1 MAQYSSSPSL
11 SSPPSG
17 SISDPGSP
25 SRLHQGRA
33 NIAMGDEIVV
43 DTAAQARFGLL
54 QQSEPQPNVPLT
66 AAGVP
71 RKKPGRKP
79 GAAAA
84 AAAAKKAAAAAGAPV
99 EGSSINNT
107 EAPTKQRKPRKPR
120 DPNAPPVQRKR
131 KAPPTEAD
139 GAPDRESRS
148 FSTGPETLRQPKI
161 TELASMRM
169 DLDPPVRPQ
178 QAQQQPPPP
187 APKPTVKRE
196 SMPGSMRNILNEDSP
211 PPQLSPPQRTS
222 GQSYDPVRSN
232 YDPVR
237 ETMLAR
243 DPYGTGPLGSPRAP
257 SQMPNRASAS
267 PSIAS
272 LVDPVPTTQMR
283 SPPVPNQPFGRFPES
298 ASTPTSPSTTV
309 RNASFAATTV
319 PAHRPAP
326 PVVPPANESK
336 QSAPAAEIKPAQET
350 KETKAA
356 PEGTKGNTASVN
368 TKTKTASTEGTKS
381 KTAPASEVTK
391 ATRKSTGSAIPSL
404 KAPPVSA
411 KGSDTAKSTS
421 SAASKDRDA
430 AAAAPAS
437 APSKKV
443 HSMVLQERKQQK
455 GTSSVSSPR
464 ASGVAMPPIPD
475 FPDDGNERSILDFG
489 KVNPADKKQAPSIVL
504 EIALN
509 GETNKYVNFMR
520 MAEDKYG
527 WDALHPREA
536 AHRDRKARIAA
547 AASALEKNEKAG
559 SGRETG
565 DEETDQESGGDESN
579 AENGNAAAAAASGPD
594 GAADDAPAKK
604 IRRKRNFKED
614 EYDKEDDFVDD
625 SEMLWEE
632 QAAASKDGF
641 FVYSGPL
648 IPEVEKPAPGSEG
661 PPKRG
666 RGGRG
671 SRGGA
676 TRASTRGGGS
686 GRGTRGGGPGSR
698 GGATGRKP
706 RITKLEKE
714 QIEREKQEREKQARL
729 ASTKPSSN
737 SYGLGS
743 PSPNV
748 PLSSAMVIDL

>member
-33 NIAMGDEIVV
+33 NIAMGDEIIV

-54 QQSEPQPNVPLT
+54 QQEPQPNVPLT
-66 AAGVP
+66 AAGLP

-84 AAAAKKAAAAAGAPV
+84 AAAAKKAAAAAGAPAD
-99 EGSSINNT
+99 GSSINNP
-107 EAPTKQRKPRKPR
+107 EAPAKQRKPRKPK
-120 DPNAPPVQRKR
+120 DPGAPPVQRKR
-131 KAPPTEAD
+131 KAPPTDVD
-139 GAPDRESRS
+139 GAPDREGRS

-169 DLDPPVRPQ
+169 ELDPPVRPQ
-178 QAQQQPPPP
+178 QAQQQPPPA
-187 APKPTVKRE
+187 APKPAIKRE
-196 SMPGSMRNILNEDSP
+196 SMPGSMRNILNDDSP
-211 PPQLSPPQRTS
+211 PPPQHSPPPRTS
-222 GQSYDPVRSN
+222 GQSYDPVRSNSN

-243 DPYGTGPLGSPRAP
+243 DPYGTGSLGSPRAP

-272 LVDPVPTTQMR
+272 LVDPVPSTQMR
-283 SPPVPNQPFGRFPES
+283 SPPVLNQSFSRFPES
-298 ASTPTSPSTTV
+298 TSTPTSPSTTV
-309 RNASFAATTV
+309 RNASSFAATTV
-319 PAHRPAP
+319 PAHRPA
-326 PVVPPANESK
+326 
-336 QSAPAAEIKPAQET
+336 APAVSPASEPRQPASAAEAKET
-350 KETKAA
+350 KTVPASESTKTKAA
-356 PEGTKGNTASVN
+356 PEGTR
-368 TKTKTASTEGTKS
+368 TKTTSTEKS

-421 SAASKDRDA
+421 STASKDKDTT
-430 AAAAPAS
+430 AAAPAS

-443 HSMVLQERKQQK
+443 HSMVLQERNKQK
-455 GTSSVSSPR
+455 GTSSTSSPR
-464 ASGVAMPPIPD
+464 VSGVAMPPIPD

-489 KVNPADKKQAPSIVL
+489 KANPADKKQAPSIVL

-559 SGRETG
+559 SGRETC
-565 DEETDQESGGDESN
+565 DEETDQESGADESN
-579 AENGNAAAAAASGPD
+579 AENGNAAAAVASGPD
-594 GAADDAPAKK
+594 AAADDAPKK

-676 TRASTRGGGS
+676 TRASARGGAS
-686 GRGTRGGGPGSR
+686 GRGSRGGPGSR
-698 GGATGRKP
+698 GGATVRKP

-714 QIEREKQEREKQARL
+714 QIEREKQEREKQAKL
-729 ASTKPSSN
+729 ASTKSSSN

-743 PSPNV
+743 PSANA

>member
-33 NIAMGDEIVV
+33 NIAMGDEIIV
-43 DTAAQARFGLL
+43 DTAARARFET
-54 QQSEPQPNVPLT
+54 QQEPQPNVLLT
-66 AAGVP
+66 AAGFP

-84 AAAAKKAAAAAGAPV
+84 AAAAKKAAAAAGAPAD
-99 EGSSINNT
+99 GSSTNNPD
-107 EAPTKQRKPRKPR
+107 APAKQRKPRKPK
-120 DPNAPPVQRKR
+120 DSGAPPVQRKR
-131 KAPPTEAD
+131 KAPPTDVD

-178 QAQQQPPPP
+178 QVQQQPPPA
-187 APKPTVKRE
+187 APKPAIKRE
-196 SMPGSMRNILNEDSP
+196 SMPGSMRNILNDDSP
-211 PPQLSPPQRTS
+211 PPQHSPPPRTS

-243 DPYGTGPLGSPRAP
+243 DPYGTGSLGSPRAP

-272 LVDPVPTTQMR
+272 LVDPVPSTQMR

-298 ASTPTSPSTTV
+298 TSTPTSPSTTV

-319 PAHRPAP
+319 PAHRPA
-326 PVVPPANESK
+326 
-336 QSAPAAEIKPAQET
+336 APAVSPVSEPRQPASAVEAKSAHET
-350 KETKAA
+350 KETKTTPASESTKTKTA
-356 PEGTKGNTASVN
+356 PEGTKTRA
-368 TKTKTASTEGTKS
+368 TSTERTKS

-421 SAASKDRDA
+421 STASKDRDA
-430 AAAAPAS
+430 VAAAPAS

-443 HSMVLQERKQQK
+443 HSMVLQERNKQK
-455 GTSSVSSPR
+455 GTSSTSSPR
-464 ASGVAMPPIPD
+464 VSGVAMPPIPD

-559 SGRETG
+559 SGRETC
-565 DEETDQESGGDESN
+565 DEETDQESGADESN
-579 AENGNAAAAAASGPD
+579 AEGGNAAAAAASGPD
-594 GAADDAPAKK
+594 AAADEPAKK

-676 TRASTRGGGS
+676 TRASTRGGAS
-686 GRGTRGGGPGSR
+686 GRGSRGGGPGSR

-714 QIEREKQEREKQARL
+714 QIEREKLEREKQARL
-729 ASTKPSSN
+729 ASTKSSSN

-743 PSPNV
+743 PSANAP
-748 PLSSAMVIDL
+748 PSSAMVIDL